1 MAIAG
6 PMKVTPASLAVAF
19 LLGTA
24 SLPAAEQVVALGD
37 SLTFAYEAS
46 FAFTEKIFGT
56 TYGDGFGP
64 SVRNWIE
71 ILSSSSYRQNS
82 FDLGARDSIKVPA
95 AIFPPR
101 IATLYFRQR
110 NNWAVPGFK
119 VNQLRRF
126 VSRQATITELLAED
140 PDFSSLLLALNASDF
155 NEDTDFNV
163 AELETQISTIGERL
177 TFFIGGNDINAIYGT
192 IYNGGSPGAFVD
204 NFIAD
209 SAFILDWALA
219 RNPSIQIAVVNL
231 PHVGITP
238 DVQATYPTD
247 PVKTGR
253 VTAVL
258 NDLNTRLANLAAER
272 GLAYADIYTT
282 TLSLLNPAPMCIHG
296 LQFQNSGSTTGD
308 LNYVWLNGPVSANF
322 HPNTNA
328 QAVIANTIV
337 DAFNR
342 RYATGIAPLTATEM
356 LGGLLDKS
364 STAIDLTYA
373 NWITN
378 FGFPGASENSDS
390 DGDGIPSGVEFALGL
405 NPSLRDSW
413 KVSSRL
419 VNGVSGREL
428 EISYPLR
435 LTSTTRFT
443 LLPAAATNSLA
454 SFIPFATT
462 PAPGADGLAR
472 ARTPATSPRAFIRLN
487 CTLP

>member
-1 MAIAG
+1 
-6 PMKVTPASLAVAF
+6 MKVTPASLAAAF

-24 SLPAAEQVVALGD
+24 SLPAAEQIVTLGD

-56 TYGDGFGP
+56 TYGDGFGTG
-64 SVRNWIE
+64 VRNWIE

-95 AIFPPR
+95 SIFPPR

-126 VSRQATITELLAED
+126 ISRQATITQLLAED

-155 NEDTDFNV
+155 NESTDFNV
-163 AELETQISTIGERL
+163 TELETQIATTGERL
-177 TFFIGGNDINAIYGT
+177 TFFIGGNDINAVYGT
-192 IYNGGSPGAFVD
+192 IYNGGSPGTFVD
-204 NFIAD
+204 TFIAD
-209 SAFILDWALA
+209 SAFILDWVLAL
-219 RNPSIQIAVVNL
+219 NPSIQIVVVNL

-247 PVKTGR
+247 PVKTAR

-258 NDLNTRLANLAAER
+258 NDLNSRLATLAAER
-272 GLAYADIYTT
+272 GLACADIFTT

-328 QAVIANTIV
+328 QAVIANTII

-356 LGGLLDKS
+356 LGGLLGKS
-364 STAIDLTYA
+364 ATAINLAYID
-373 NWITN
+373 WITN
-378 FGFPGASENSDS
+378 FGFPGAPENSDS
-390 DGDGIPSGVEFALGL
+390 DGDGIPAGIEFALGL
-405 NPSLRDSW
+405 NPSLGDSW
-413 KVSSRL
+413 KVSSQL
-419 VNGVSGREL
+419 ADGTGGREL
-428 EISYPLR
+428 ELSYPLR

-443 LLPAAATNSLA
+443 LRPAASTGSLG
-454 SFIPFATT
+454 SFVPFTT
-462 PAPGADGLAR
+462 APTPGPDGLAR
-472 ARTPATSPRAFIRLN
+472 ARIPATGPSAFIRLN